1 MASALIAGAI
11 GAGTPASELFVVERG
26 AAQRKLLEKTY
37 GLCCL
42 TSEEVAQTAFDAV
55 VWAVKP
61 QHMKAAIDELG
72 GSLSALHISI
82 AAGLPSS
89 VLRAWLHSDR
99 VIRTMPNSA
108 ATIGAG
114 VTGIFARADISPA
127 DRARAEQL
135 FSPTGKIIWVDS
147 DAKIDAITAVSGSG
161 PAYVFH
167 FLEGFQ
173 AAAQSRGFAE
183 AEARELALQTARGAV
198 LQALAGDEAFSI
210 LRKRVTSEKGTTAAA
225 LEVLDREGTQQSL
238 SNAVDAAFFRAQE
251 IATELEVAQSP
262 ISLKPRKPAPG

>member
-1 MASALIAGAI
+1 MASALISGAI

-26 AAQRKLLEKTY
+26 AAQREHLEKTY
-37 GLCCL
+37 LLRCL
-42 TSEEVAQTAFDAV
+42 TAQEVAHAAFDVV

-61 QHMKAAIDELG
+61 QHMKAAIDELS

-89 VLRAWLHSDR
+89 VLRAWLNSDR

-114 VTGIFARADISPA
+114 ITGIYARADISPA

-167 FLEGFQ
+167 FLEGLQ

-198 LQALAGDEAFSI
+198 LQALASDEAFSV

-225 LEVLDREGTQQSL
+225 LEVLDREGTQRSL
-238 SNAVDAAFFRAQE
+238 SNAVDAAFVRAQE
-251 IATELEVAQSP
+251 IATEWEGQQ
-262 ISLKPRKPAPG
+262 